1 MLYPLL
7 KSGHLLF
14 VMAWVA
20 AVFYLPRLLINFAES
35 PGQPDV
41 QIYLLLIAMITSKGA
56 SGVTGAGFV
65 TLAAT
70 LQAVPGIPVES
81 LALLL
86 GIGLMHF
93 AGLGG
98 WLHAKLLLVAIL
110 FAYFILCY
118 KRLQATQQGKAL
130 PSPRTLRIL
139 NEVPVFLL
147 FVVIFLVIA
156 KPF

>member
-1 MLYPLL
+1 MLYALL
-7 KSGHLLF
+7 KSAHLLF

-41 QIYLLLIAMITSKGA
+41 QARLLVMARRLYLFGHVMFG
-56 SGVTGAGFV
+56 
-65 TLAAT
+65 LAV
-70 LQAVPGIPVES
+70 LF
-81 LALLL
+81 
-86 GIGLMHF
+86 GIGLLHF

-110 FAYFILCY
+110 FVYFILSY
-118 KRLQATQQGKAL
+118 KRLQATQNGKAL
-130 PSPRTLRIL
+130 PSTRTLRIL

-147 FVVIFLVIA
+147 FAVIFLVID

>member
-1 MLYPLL
+1 MLYALL
-7 KSGHLLF
+7 KSAHLLF

-41 QIYLLLIAMITSKGA
+41 QARLLVMARRLYLFGHVMFG
-56 SGVTGAGFV
+56 
-65 TLAAT
+65 
-70 LQAVPGIPVES
+70 
-81 LALLL
+81 LALLF
-86 GIGLMHF
+86 GIGLIHF
-93 AGLGG
+93 AGPGG

-110 FAYFILCY
+110 FVYFILSY
-118 KRLQATQQGKAL
+118 KRLQATRNGKAL
-130 PSPRTLRIL
+130 PSTRTLRIL

-147 FVVIFLVIA
+147 FAVIFLVIA

>member
-1 MLYPLL
+1 MLYALL
-7 KSGHLLF
+7 KSAHLLF

-41 QIYLLLIAMITSKGA
+41 QARLLVMARRLYLFGHVMFG
-56 SGVTGAGFV
+56 
-65 TLAAT
+65 
-70 LQAVPGIPVES
+70 
-81 LALLL
+81 LALLF
-86 GIGLMHF
+86 GIGLIHF
-93 AGLGG
+93 AGPGG

-110 FAYFILCY
+110 FVYFILSY
-118 KRLQATQQGKAL
+118 KRLQATQNGKAL

-147 FVVIFLVIA
+147 LAVIFLVIA
-156 KPF
+156 DPF

>member
-1 MLYPLL
+1 LLEQAFIFNRSSIVMLYALL
-7 KSGHLLF
+7 KSAHLLF

-41 QIYLLLIAMITSKGA
+41 QARLLVMARRLYLFGHVMFG
-56 SGVTGAGFV
+56 
-65 TLAAT
+65 
-70 LQAVPGIPVES
+70 
-81 LALLL
+81 LALLF
-86 GIGLMHF
+86 GIGLIHF
-93 AGLGG
+93 AGPGG

-110 FAYFILCY
+110 FVYFILSY
-118 KRLQATQQGKAL
+118 KRLQATQNGKAL

-147 FVVIFLVIA
+147 FAVIFLVIA

>member
-1 MLYPLL
+1 MLYALL
-7 KSGHLLF
+7 KSAHLLF

-20 AVFYLPRLLINFAES
+20 AVFYLPRLLINYAES

-41 QIYLLLIAMITSKGA
+41 QSRLLLMARRLYLFGHVMFG
-56 SGVTGAGFV
+56 
-65 TLAAT
+65 
-70 LQAVPGIPVES
+70 
-81 LALLL
+81 LALLF
-86 GIGLMHF
+86 GIGLIHF
-93 AGLGG
+93 AGPGG

-110 FAYFILCY
+110 FVYFILCY
-118 KRLQATQQGKAL
+118 KRLQAAQNGKAL

-147 FVVIFLVIA
+147 FAMIFLVIA